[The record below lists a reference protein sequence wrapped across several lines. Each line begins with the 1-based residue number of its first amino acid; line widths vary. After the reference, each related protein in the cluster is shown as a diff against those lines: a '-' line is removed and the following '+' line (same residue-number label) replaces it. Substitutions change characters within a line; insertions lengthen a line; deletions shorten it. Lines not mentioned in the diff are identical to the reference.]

1 MNSFSN
7 NPNYISAHTAFFMP
21 NKMIFFLICTFLL
34 WGCGGD
40 EQPSAEDD
48 AELDSAETA
57 STNEVSNLDL
67 EDAPNPEALEDFEE
81 DSEPVEIPDPNGV
94 FLPIY
99 EDNGG
104 KMEMVKM
111 NDQPVYTNGEGYFFV
126 DQWIPLENHH

>member
-1 MNSFSN
+1 
-7 NPNYISAHTAFFMP
+7 MP

-57 STNEVSNLDL
+57 STNEVRFGFWH
-67 EDAPNPEALEDFEE
+67 APNPEALEDFEE
-81 DSEPVEIPDPNGV
+81 DFEPVEIPDPNGV

-99 EDNGG
+99 EDNGE
-104 KMEMVKM
+104 KMERS
-111 NDQPVYTNGEGYFFV
+111 
-126 DQWIPLENHH
+126 